1 MRPLLLLFL
10 FTFSF
15 CYAREQADTLSTKAD
30 TLKKPLLM
38 PERYKSKKLYVPGSL
53 IHAGMALNG
62 SGRNAFKHE
71 IVEERN
77 EHWPGFRTYIDDYL
91 QFSPVFIAYGLDAF
105 GVPSGTDIQNRTA
118 ILLKGEI
125 TVLGVTHFLKHTTG
139 IQRPDGSGF
148 SSFPSGHTA
157 QAFATATFLCEEYRH
172 RIKWIPYASYG
183 IAASVGALRMA
194 NNKHYISDVL
204 VGAGIGILSMKLA
217 YWTHRYK
224 WGKKSRLNRAP
235 ELR

>member
-1 MRPLLLLFL
+1 MKPLLLLL
-10 FTFSF
+10 LYSF
-15 CYAREQADTLSTKAD
+15 CHARPADTLSVKAD
-30 TLKKPLLM
+30 TLRTSWLM
-38 PERYKSKKLYVPGSL
+38 PERYKTRKMYIPGSL
-53 IHAGMALNG
+53 IHAGLVLNG

-77 EHWPGFRTYIDDYL
+77 EHLPGFRTHIDDYL

-105 GVPSGTDIQNRTA
+105 GLPSRTDIQNRTA
-118 ILLKGEI
+118 IFLKGEI
-125 TVLGVTHFLKHTTG
+125 TMLAITHFLKHTTS

-157 QAFATATFLCEEYRH
+157 QAFATAAFLSEEYKH
-172 RIKWIPYASYG
+172 RLKWIPYASYG

-217 YWTHRYK
+217 YWTHRYQ
-224 WGKKSRLNRAP
+224 WGKKSRLKPRP
-235 ELR
+235 DMH